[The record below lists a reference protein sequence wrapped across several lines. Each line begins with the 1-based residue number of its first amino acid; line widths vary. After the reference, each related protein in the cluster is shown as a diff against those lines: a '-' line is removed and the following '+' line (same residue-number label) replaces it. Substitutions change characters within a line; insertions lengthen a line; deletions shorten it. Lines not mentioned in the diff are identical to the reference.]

1 MSLSFRAKTI
11 LGVAVIEAVLL
22 ALLIAS
28 ALDFMRESHESQMQ
42 RYARATVSSFASM
55 TTDAVLAFDLGRL
68 NALARE
74 LVANPGIA
82 YARIRD
88 ADDLELAEQGDR
100 AQLQRP
106 FQADA
111 TLEAVTDG
119 IYDTSAPIQVAGE
132 RFGQVEV
139 GIRVDDLQEIFAQT
153 RFWTLSIAG
162 GEMVLVA
169 LFSLALGTYLTR
181 QLAHLKQGAG
191 RLAAGE
197 LGYQIPVRGGDE
209 LAATATAFNV
219 MSESLRTR
227 TEMLAGVFALSPDGF
242 LSLDQR
248 GVVTLVNPALCH
260 MLGLSETQLQGRQRD
275 QVEKILSEL
284 SSPEQPFARLD
295 DILARTR
302 PRTGSEAEAPPARVI
317 FEVKGPPR
325 RSLQVQART
334 GDLEDVAVLLH
345 FRDVSHELEV
355 DRMKSEFLSAA
366 AHELRT
372 PMASIFG
379 FSELLLH
386 QDFPDDR
393 RKEFLGIVH
402 EQSALLVRIINEL
415 LDLARIEARAGKDF
429 KRQAL
434 DLAEFVARTL
444 DGLAPEERARYQLAP
459 VPQAD
464 LKVFADPD
472 KLRQALS
479 NLLSNAGKYSA
490 PGSPVS
496 VRLSLDDAA
505 ARPLV
510 GLSVED
516 RGVGMTP
523 EQVARVFERFWR
535 ADHSGQTPGTGLG
548 MSLVKEIV
556 ELHDGRVEVQSQPGQ
571 GTRVTLWLPR
581 QGPGAVAAEAELA
594 QMAPA

>member
-284 SSPEQPFARLD
+284 SSPEQPFTRLD

-464 LKVFADPD
+464 LKVFVVKYESQADL
-472 KLRQALS
+472 KVFKVKYESQAGD
-479 NLLSNAGKYSA
+479 NDGKWFFTTYPS
-490 PGSPVS
+490 
-496 VRLSLDDAA
+496 
-505 ARPLV
+505 
-510 GLSVED
+510 
-516 RGVGMTP
+516 
-523 EQVARVFERFWR
+523 R
-535 ADHSGQTPGTGLG
+535 ADKKIFFVDHPSRADLKIFF
-548 MSLVKEIV
+548 V
-556 ELHDGRVEVQSQPGQ
+556 DYQSRAGWK
-571 GTRVTLWLPR
+571 TASKRHLLY
-581 QGPGAVAAEAELA
+581 
-594 QMAPA
+594 